1 MSNNIT
7 IITKETITMVTQII
21 IIMITITTTNSMTT
35 LSEKEMTLIEIMNKI
50 TIKGI
55 TNNNQMRKKKE
66 KSKIDMTESETR
78 NQITKIKMTIKTG
91 NDYRNKFSQKEK

>member
-1 MSNNIT
+1 
-7 IITKETITMVTQII
+7 
-21 IIMITITTTNSMTT
+21 
-35 LSEKEMTLIEIMNKI
+35 
-50 TIKGI
+50 
-55 TNNNQMRKKKE
+55 MRKKKE